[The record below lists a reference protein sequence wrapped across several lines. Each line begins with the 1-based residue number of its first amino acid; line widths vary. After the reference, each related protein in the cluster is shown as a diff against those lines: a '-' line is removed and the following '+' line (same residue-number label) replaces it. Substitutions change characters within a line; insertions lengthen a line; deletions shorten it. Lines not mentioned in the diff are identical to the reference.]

1 MNKWNSLISILGIYL
16 NPEILESISLL
27 RKMEYIFFS
36 LISAKDPNIDS
47 VSNEMRQG
55 VNGEEKQDLDNPIL
69 YKHWK

>member
-1 MNKWNSLISILGIYL
+1 
-16 NPEILESISLL
+16 
-27 RKMEYIFFS
+27 MEYIFFS